1 LEETWHNLNVKYY
14 GDALIVDNLL
24 DSEWSRIPHFYT
36 PFYVYKYATGYSAAT
51 AFAQKI
57 LSKEKDAVNK
67 YLHFLQA
74 GGSDYPLNILKAAG
88 VDLTSP
94 APIQVTLD
102 KFKANLA
109 RLKELL

>member
-1 LEETWHNLNVKYY
+1 MNIGSKILEVRSLVKYWKKE
-14 GDALIVDNLL
+14 G
-24 DSEWSRIPHFYT
+24 
-36 PFYVYKYATGYSAAT
+36 
-51 AFAQKI
+51 
-57 LSKEKDAVNK
+57 LSVGLVPTMG
-67 YLHFLQA
+67 YLHEGHLSLIKKCKEENDKVVVSIFVNPTQFGENEDL
-74 GGSDYPLNILKAAG
+74 SSYPKDLKADSALCKAAG